1 MITGKLERS
10 TGCCIFD
17 ENFEL
22 LSTSKTIDH
31 SRNIEYEMIG
41 IHLSEL
47 RLLNRNF
54 TIYLFHME
62 QDQSYNKD
70 ECKVQ

>member
-1 MITGKLERS
+1 
-10 TGCCIFD
+10 
-17 ENFEL
+17 
-22 LSTSKTIDH
+22 
-31 SRNIEYEMIG
+31 MIG

-62 QDQSYNKD
+62 QDQSYDKD
-70 ECKVQ
+70 ERKVQWNSVYSNLSY

>member
-10 TGCCIFD
+10 TGSCIFD

-22 LSTSKTIDH
+22 LSTSKTIDLA
-31 SRNIEYEMIG
+31 
-41 IHLSEL
+41 LSGL

-54 TIYLFHME
+54 TICLFHME
-62 QDQSYNKD
+62 QDQSYDKD